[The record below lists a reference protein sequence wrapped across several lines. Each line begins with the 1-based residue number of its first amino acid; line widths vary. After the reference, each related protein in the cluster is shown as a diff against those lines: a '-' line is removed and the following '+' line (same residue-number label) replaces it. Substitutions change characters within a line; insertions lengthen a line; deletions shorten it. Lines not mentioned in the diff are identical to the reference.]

1 MIHLNKFLL
10 SLSSEKTTIQ
20 YKSILKLYDEYV
32 TEKGLNP
39 LEIDSA
45 VEYMVYL
52 KECKLALNTIKN
64 RLACIRSYFEYC
76 KVSVEEFPILKG
88 DIYTPTNGLTDDE
101 VQRLLACIPVAE
113 SMHAALIRLL
123 LYTGIRRS
131 ELAGIR
137 FGDIQ
142 RHDSVYVLTVIGK
155 GNKIRHV
162 PLQDEVMEYIYLYAP
177 EVYTRKDKP
186 LFSVDGINPIHPNT
200 IYNLV
205 LKYSK
210 LAGID
215 KKITPHS
222 FRVTAVTN
230 AISNGSNLIDVQAMG
245 GWSNLDMVTRY
256 DRSHK
261 LLKNSAAL
269 KINYRK

>member
-1 MIHLNKFLL
+1 MNPEKFL
-10 SLSSEKTTIQ
+10 SIQSSETTRKQ
-20 YKSILKLYDEYV
+20 YESVLRLYESYCRESGSIWNSIDTVNMYTAYLRR
-32 TEKGLNP
+32 EK
-39 LEIDSA
+39 
-45 VEYMVYL
+45 V
-52 KECKLALNTIKN
+52 ALNTIKN

-76 KVSVEEFPILKG
+76 KISIEEFPNIKG
-88 DIYTPTNGLTDDE
+88 DVYTPTNGLTDDE
-101 VQRLLACIPVAE
+101 VQRILTCIPKTE
-113 SMHAALIRLL
+113 SMHTALIRLL

-131 ELAGIR
+131 EAAGIK

-142 RHDSVYVLTVIGK
+142 KHDSVYVLTVIGK

-162 PLQDEVMEYIYLYAP
+162 PLQNEVMEYIYSYAP
-177 EVYTRKDKP
+177 EVYAKKDKP
-186 LFSVDGINPIHPNT
+186 LFSIDGINPIHPNT